1 MKMTMPMTSVRKT
14 TLQAI
19 EDIKSVMGT
28 LPWDEASFYGLWLA
42 QTYFYVRNATR
53 VLAKAAYRCTH
64 EEEPMHKKL
73 LQGINEEKN
82 HEIMATNDLK
92 TIGFTMNSF
101 HEMPATTA
109 YYQTLLAATDYDGPY
124 ALLGYF
130 VTLEG
135 LGAIGCDH
143 VFDTTFAKFGKM
155 ATQFLRVHTR
165 VDKHHFDDGIDYI
178 ETLPQ
183 DKQDLIERYVA
194 VSSRLYINM
203 LNEVKAEHKKFSPN
217 LKSA

>member
-1 MKMTMPMTSVRKT
+1 MTPVRKT
-14 TLQAI
+14 TLKAI
-19 EDIKSVMGT
+19 EDMKNVMGT
-28 LPWDEASFYGLWLA
+28 QPWDDASFYGLWLA

-64 EEEPMHKKL
+64 DEEPIHKKL

-92 TIGFTMNSF
+92 TIGFSLSSF
-101 HEMPATTA
+101 QEMPATTA
-109 YYQTLLAATDYDGPY
+109 YYQTLLAAIDYDGPY

-135 LGAIGCDH
+135 LGAIGCDYI
-143 VFDTTFAKFGKM
+143 FETAFGKFGKM

-165 VDKHHFDDGIDYI
+165 VDKHHFDDGIDFI
-178 ETLPQ
+178 ETLPA
-183 DKQDLIERYVA
+183 DKQALVERYVK
-194 VSSRLYINM
+194 VSSLLYINM
-203 LNEVKAEHKKFSPN
+203 LKEVGSEYKKFSPN